1 MAHVSRID
9 LNLFA
14 VFDAIYSEG
23 GVTRAAEKLNLTQ
36 PAISHA
42 LGRLRDMFGD
52 PLFQR
57 QGQRLVPT
65 TVARNIVEP
74 VRRALRTLEA
84 TLHETSHF
92 DPASTIRHFTLG
104 LRDILEATV
113 LPALIARIGTA
124 SPGIDLSS
132 LRIDRRALESGLA
145 AGTIDVAMDILLPV
159 SDAVR
164 RQQIEVDRLVV
175 MARHDHPEVGDAL
188 DLATYLEQDHVM
200 VTSRRRG
207 PGIEDVEL
215 GRRGLKRRT
224 RLRCQHYF
232 AAGRVVA
239 ESDLIL
245 TMPERY
251 ARVLNRHFGNQIL
264 PLPLENQHMSL
275 FLYWHETVDT
285 DPANRW
291 LRTQMLQ
298 ALQS

>member
-1 MAHVSRID
+1 MVHVSRID

-23 GVTRAAEKLNLTQ
+23 GVTRAAQKLNLTQ

-42 LGRLRDMFGD
+42 LARLRDMFGD

-57 QGQRLVPT
+57 QGQGLVPT
-65 TVARNIVEP
+65 TVARNVIEP
-74 VRRALRTLEA
+74 VRRALRALEA

-92 DPASTIRHFTLG
+92 DPGSTVRHFTIG
-104 LRDILEATV
+104 MRDILEATV
-113 LPALIARIGTA
+113 LPTLAAHLGTA
-124 SPGIDLSS
+124 SPGIGLSS
-132 LRIDRRALESGLA
+132 HRFDRRALESGLA

-164 RQQIEVDRLVV
+164 RQQIEADRLVV
-175 MARHDHPEVGDAL
+175 MARRDHPEVGETL
-188 DLATYLEQDHVM
+188 DLATYLEQDHVL

-215 GRRGLKRRT
+215 GRRGLARRT

-232 AAGRVVA
+232 AACRVVA

-245 TMPERY
+245 TMPGRY
-251 ARVLNRHFGNQIL
+251 ARLLNRHFGNQIL
-264 PLPLENQHMSL
+264 PLPLENQSL
-275 FLYWHETVDT
+275 DLFMYWHETVDT

-291 LRTQMLQ
+291 LRAHMLQ
-298 ALQS
+298 ALQA

>member
-1 MAHVSRID
+1 MVHVSRID

-23 GVTRAAEKLNLTQ
+23 GVTRAAAKLNLTQ

-65 TVARNIVEP
+65 TVARNIIEP
-74 VRRALRTLEA
+74 VRRALRSLEA

-92 DPASTIRHFTLG
+92 DPASTVRHFTIG
-104 LRDILEATV
+104 MRDILEATV
-113 LPALIARIGTA
+113 LPQLVARISA
-124 SPGIDLSS
+124 SPGIALSS
-132 LRIDRRALESGLA
+132 HRFDRRALESGLA

-164 RQQIEVDRLVV
+164 RLEIEADRLVV
-175 MARHDHPEVGDAL
+175 MARHDHPEVGETL
-188 DLATYLEQDHVM
+188 DLATYLDQDHVH

-215 GRRGLKRRT
+215 ARRGLKRRT

-232 AAGRVVA
+232 AACRVVA
-239 ESDLIL
+239 ESDLLL

-264 PLPLENQHMSL
+264 PLPLENQSMNL

-298 ALQS
+298 ALHT

>member
-1 MAHVSRID
+1 MVHVSRID

-74 VRRALRTLEA
+74 VRRALRSLEA

-92 DPASTIRHFTLG
+92 DPASTVRHFTIG
-104 LRDILEATV
+104 MRDILEATV
-113 LPALIARIGTA
+113 LPQLVARIAA
-124 SPGIDLSS
+124 SPGIALSS
-132 LRIDRRALESGLA
+132 HRFDRRALESGLA

-164 RQQIEVDRLVV
+164 RLEIEADRLVV
-175 MARHDHPEVGDAL
+175 MARHDHPEVGETL
-188 DLATYLEQDHVM
+188 DLATYLDQDHVH

-215 GRRGLKRRT
+215 ARRGLKRRT

-232 AAGRVVA
+232 AACRVVA
-239 ESDLIL
+239 ESDLLL

-264 PLPLENQHMSL
+264 PLPLENQSMNL

-291 LRTQMLQ
+291 LRAQMLQ
-298 ALQS
+298 ALHT

>member
-1 MAHVSRID
+1 MVHVSRID

-42 LGRLRDMFGD
+42 LARLRDMFGD

-74 VRRALRTLEA
+74 VRRALRSLEA

-92 DPASTIRHFTLG
+92 DPATTVRHFVIG
-104 LRDILEATV
+104 MRDILEATV
-113 LPALIARIGTA
+113 LPPLVARLA
-124 SPGIDLSS
+124 RSPGIDLSS
-132 LRIDRRALESGLA
+132 HRFDRRALETGLA

-164 RQQIEVDRLVV
+164 RQQIEADRLVV
-175 MARHDHPEVGDAL
+175 MARRDHPEVGETL
-188 DLATYLEQDHVM
+188 DLATYLDQDHVH

-215 GRRGLKRRT
+215 ARRGLKRRT

-232 AAGRVVA
+232 AACRVVA

-251 ARVLNRHFGNQIL
+251 ARVLNQHFGNQVL
-264 PLPLENQHMSL
+264 PLPVENQGMNL
-275 FLYWHETVDT
+275 FLYWHETVDA

-298 ALQS
+298 TLQP

>member
-1 MAHVSRID
+1 MVHVSRID

-23 GVTRAAEKLNLTQ
+23 GVTRAAAKLNLTQ

-57 QGQRLVPT
+57 QGQGLIPT
-65 TVARNIVEP
+65 AVARNVIEP

-92 DPASTIRHFTLG
+92 DPALTARHFTIG
-104 LRDILEATV
+104 MRDILEATV
-113 LPALIARIGTA
+113 LPTLAAHIGTT

-132 LRIDRRALESGLA
+132 HRFDRRALESGLA

-164 RQQIEVDRLVV
+164 RQEIEADRLVV
-175 MARHDHPEVGDAL
+175 MARPDHPEVGETL
-188 DLATYLEQDHVM
+188 DLATYLEQDHVL

-232 AAGRVVA
+232 AACRVVA
-239 ESDLIL
+239 ESDLVL
-245 TMPERY
+245 TMPGRY
-251 ARVLNRHFGNQIL
+251 ARLLNRHFGNQIL
-264 PLPLENQHMSL
+264 PLPLENQSMNL
-275 FLYWHETVDT
+275 FMYWHETVDT

-291 LRTQMLQ
+291 LRTHMLQ
-298 ALQS
+298 ALQA

>member
-1 MAHVSRID
+1 MVHVSRID

-65 TVARNIVEP
+65 AVARNIVEP
-74 VRRALRTLEA
+74 VRRSLRALEA
-84 TLHETSHF
+84 TLHETSRF
-92 DPASTIRHFTLG
+92 DPASTVRRFTIG
-104 LRDILEATV
+104 MRDILEVTV
-113 LPALIARIGTA
+113 LPPLIARIGA
-124 SPGIDLSS
+124 LSPGLDLSS
-132 LRIDRRALESGLA
+132 QRVDRRALESGLA
-145 AGTIDVAMDILLPV
+145 AGTIDVAMDILLPL

-164 RQQIEVDRLVV
+164 RQEIEVDPLVV
-175 MARHDHPEVGDAL
+175 IARADHPEVGEGL
-188 DLATYLEQDHVM
+188 DLATYLEQDHVL

-232 AAGRVVA
+232 AACRVVA

-245 TMPERY
+245 TMPARH

-275 FLYWHETVDT
+275 FLYWHETVDA

-291 LRTQMLQ
+291 LRGQLLQ
-298 ALQS
+298 ALHA

>member
-1 MAHVSRID
+1 MVHLSRID

-74 VRRALRTLEA
+74 VRRALRSLEA

-92 DPASTIRHFTLG
+92 DPATTVRHFVIG
-104 LRDILEATV
+104 MRDILEATV
-113 LPALIARIGTA
+113 LPPLVARLA
-124 SPGIDLSS
+124 QSPGIDLSS
-132 LRIDRRALESGLA
+132 HRFERRALEPGLA
-145 AGTIDVAMDILLPV
+145 AGSIDVAMDILLPV

-164 RQQIEVDRLVV
+164 RQQIDADPLVV
-175 MARHDHPEVGDAL
+175 MARRDHPEVGETL
-188 DLATYLEQDHVM
+188 DLATYLEQDHVH

-215 GRRGLKRRT
+215 ARRGLKRRT

-232 AAGRVVA
+232 AACRVVA

-251 ARVLNRHFGNQIL
+251 ALVLNQHFGNQVL
-264 PLPLENQHMSL
+264 PLPIETQGMNL
-275 FLYWHETVDT
+275 FLYWHETVDA

-291 LRTQMLQ
+291 LRAQMLQ
-298 ALQS
+298 TLNS